1 MTVSRR
7 TMLKGGLAAGAAM
20 AAPAVAREG
29 TARTERWGVH
39 ELVFDGPAQGN
50 PFVDVELAATFDSS
64 GRSIRVPGFYD
75 GEGVYRIRF
84 SPPEEGRWTWRSE
97 SNAAALA
104 GPTGAFDCT
113 APGPANPGP
122 VRLSDD
128 GFHFV
133 HAAGTPFPQ
142 IGPPAYRSSLP
153 SSPHSPPPPSPR

>member
-1 MTVSRR
+1 
-7 TMLKGGLAAGAAM
+7 M

-50 PFVDVELAATFDSS
+50 PFVDVELAATFESS

-104 GPTGAFDCT
+104 GQTGAFACT
-113 APGPANPGP
+113 APGQGNHG
-122 VRLSDD
+122 
-128 GFHFV
+128 
-133 HAAGTPFPQ
+133 
-142 IGPPAYRSSLP
+142 RSEERRVGRACVSTGR
-153 SSPHSPPPPSPR
+153 SRG